1 MGWYRD
7 IYVFVVFEKIIS
19 QEEFMNRILNVSAD
33 IKKEV
38 EKSTN
43 CMFDEWCGFG
53 NLRLENN
60 PNLHFD
66 ENIITKY
73 EGYKLLFT
81 TNMKYGG
88 ISEVKYLVELVK
100 RIFEDEYKYIC
111 GDMNAR
117 DITEEIIIVEKNMDE
132 FVMTPCEVSGKLNNS
147 MINVLTIGFDKYA
160 SDDVTFIRLEDE
172 TESNIRNY
180 TFCCV
185 IIMGESSHALNMYK
199 NLFKSASDFLLKL
212 PLHIIDTNSDIGFDM
227 SKFDNYP
234 WPEGFGYGTYNI
246 SKDLVD
252 EEMNVIALRD
262 GSIFFLR
269 KTSLTSNTKEWLE
282 ARVEL
287 SKVNLKLAIKE
298 HELNLAK
305 LDKEINKSVDQK
317 Y

>member
-7 IYVFVVFEKIIS
+7 IYIFVVLEKFIP

-100 RIFEDEYKYIC
+100 RIFEDEYEYIC

-117 DITEEIIIVEKNMDE
+117 DITEEIIIVEKNMD
-132 FVMTPCEVSGKLNNS
+132 
-147 MINVLTIGFDKYA
+147 
-160 SDDVTFIRLEDE
+160 
-172 TESNIRNY
+172 
-180 TFCCV
+180 
-185 IIMGESSHALNMYK
+185 
-199 NLFKSASDFLLKL
+199 
-212 PLHIIDTNSDIGFDM
+212 
-227 SKFDNYP
+227 
-234 WPEGFGYGTYNI
+234 
-246 SKDLVD
+246 
-252 EEMNVIALRD
+252 
-262 GSIFFLR
+262 
-269 KTSLTSNTKEWLE
+269 
-282 ARVEL
+282 
-287 SKVNLKLAIKE
+287 
-298 HELNLAK
+298 
-305 LDKEINKSVDQK
+305 
-317 Y
+317 